1 MFKVNERNTRTRCE
15 IYSKVEN
22 MFNFI
27 KKDTLTWCR
36 SGAFIVNFE
45 YISHLVLVFVPF
57 TLSK

>member
-1 MFKVNERNTRTRCE
+1 
-15 IYSKVEN
+15 

-57 TLSK
+57 TLSKYMLAGNIDIRSVLFEFLSSSI